1 MLIEIYTLIA
11 VTLRDIVDAGGPVV
25 YGILLACFIL
35 WALIFERMIFFRF
48 LLPRQAREL
57 LEQWHRR
64 PDKHIW
70 RSRKIRE
77 AMISRLNAE
86 MNANMPML
94 RVLVPMSPLLGLLGT
109 IVGMLEV
116 FDSMAARGSTDARTL
131 ASGVSQAMV
140 CTMAGLMVSITG
152 LFPVYY
158 FKSRARSETELLAD
172 KFTY

>member
-1 MLIEIYTLIA
+1 MSELYTLVA

-25 YGILLACFIL
+25 YGILLACFLL
-35 WALIFERMIFFRF
+35 WALIFERMIYFRF
-48 LLPRQAREL
+48 VLPREARRL
-57 LEQWHRR
+57 LSEWQQR
-64 PDKHIW
+64 PDKHSW

-77 AMISRLNAE
+77 AMISRLNAA

-158 FKSRARSETELLAD
+158 FKVRTRSETELLAD
-172 KFTY
+172 RFTY